1 MDLLANVPSWDDI
14 ERNLDDKFN
23 ALNQGVSSGLQ
34 SANDGW
40 DGMSRRVS
48 NGFNQAYGYM
58 GGNRIDHV
66 RQAMAL
72 SYPIMQSDLT
82 RKWASI
88 NIKDILPVLI
98 KLVQEVVMIL
108 GGSVAV
114 GGAVGGAVGSLAFGA
129 GALPGVM
136 VGTGIGLQVGNLILM
151 ALGLAAIAEYFY
163 QGLPACLATLQEG
176 LATAWHAEDGLKP
189 AGLDP
194 TGGSAAQAQER
205 TERAAR
211 QLARGQE
218 QLVMLL
224 LTAIV
229 TYLTRGQMKAGVM
242 NSMES
247 IATRSA
253 RLQSEITNKEFAA
266 WLGRNEQKI
275 LAQPELQVKEP
286 TPLKKA
292 EPEQVF
298 KPEEAHSKSAR
309 PAPPPVMSLKD
320 AVGPQTAERWISN
333 GRRIAEK
340 TDPVKSRLLTD
351 DQIGA
356 LHGYTLDEG
365 YKWINP
371 ALRGLTPMN
380 ERMEAFVKHATEG
393 LSKLPPYLEGDTFR
407 GSSVPKDV
415 LDNIR
420 MGQPTSDAAFFST
433 SAQSAK
439 AFEGE
444 VKFLVSGSSGRDIS
458 FLSGH
463 PEAEVL
469 YPPGTVFEVWNKIE
483 SGPVTHLRYK
493 EIP

>member
-275 LAQPELQVKEP
+275 LAQPELQVKDP
-286 TPLKKA
+286 TPLKRVAADPVVNKRV
-292 EPEQVF
+292 EPAAVRSSPVEQQA
-298 KPEEAHSKSAR
+298 KGALREPTRREYLNAKYGR
-309 PAPPPVMSLKD
+309 TGDLTKD
-320 AVGPQTAERWISN
+320 IFIRGNRETALNFLTSQ
-333 GRRIAEK
+333 GFAEK
-340 TDPVKSRLLTD
+340 NIRSYMNGLNFSEPVWVETINSSKKLWQYQVPGGLQGIWYSPTPSIRPTQL
-351 DQIGA
+351 G
-356 LHGYTLDEG
+356 
-365 YKWINP
+365 INP
-371 ALRGLTPMN
+371 LGTIYKTDI
-380 ERMEAFVKHATEG
+380 V
-393 LSKLPPYLEGDTFR
+393 
-407 GSSVPKDV
+407 VPKIKNIYRTTDKVSV
-415 LDNIR
+415 LR
-420 MGQPTSDAAFFST
+420 ST
-433 SAQSAK
+433 SAPALDTWSTSEPFQTL
-439 AFEGE
+439 G
-444 VKFLVSGSSGRDIS
+444 GGRQITTGQNS
-458 FLSGH
+458 LFKL
-463 PEAEVL
+463 
-469 YPPGTVFEVWNKIE
+469 IE
-483 SGPVTHLRYK
+483 SG
-493 EIP
+493 E